1 MNKLTLIGIYSA
13 VFLVLLG
20 ALFTP
25 HRADANE
32 NLDDDAVLPGA
43 MSEAEYQPL
52 RKKLD
57 TQKCRT
63 PANSTG
69 SGMSQTLSLAKSP
82 RCDTGYGQGYDARIK
97 FNNQMDGDGLRRGR

>member
-1 MNKLTLIGIYSA
+1 MNKLTLIGIHLA
-13 VFLVLLG
+13 VLLVLLG

-25 HRADANE
+25 QLAVASE
-32 NLDDDAVLPGA
+32 NLDDDAVLPGT

-52 RKKLD
+52 RKKLE

-69 SGMSQTLSLAKSP
+69 SGGSQTFPLANSP
-82 RCDTGYGQGYDARIK
+82 RCDTGYGQGYAARIK
-97 FNNQMDGDGLRRGR
+97 FNNQIDDGGLRKGR